1 MQETQEKKATTYN
14 PKEIEESYYQF
25 WEKAGYFE
33 VNGNQGIQ
41 KAGKRFCIMLPPPNV
56 TGSLHIGH
64 ALNHTLIDI
73 IVRYKRMDGYK
84 TLWQP
89 GLDHA
94 GIATQNVVEK
104 QLLAQGIKKEEL
116 GREKFVEKVWE
127 WKEESG
133 GMILNQMRKLGS
145 SPAWSRTR
153 FTMDKGLQNAVKE
166 AFVKLYDEGLIIQ
179 GKYMVNWCTHD
190 GALSDVE
197 VEYTENDGKLYYL
210 RYFLKDS
217 KDYVIVAT
225 TRPET
230 YFGDSAVM
238 VNPEDLRFKDLV
250 GQSVILPLLNREIP
264 IIADSHV
271 DMEFGTGAVKVT
283 PAHDTNDY
291 EVGKR
296 HNLEQIVIFDKHG
309 ILNENAG
316 EFAGLER
323 LEAREK
329 IIEKLESL
337 GFVEKIEDYKNKTG
351 HCYRCGNVVEPYI
364 SKQWFLKKEAAQKA
378 IAKINVDVSHFYPPQ
393 WKNNYN
399 AWMRELRDWC
409 ISRQLWWGHQIPVFY
424 CESCGGQFASVESPK
439 ACKHCG
445 SEAVKQD
452 PDVLDTW
459 FSSALWPFSTLGF
472 GNGKWGEGEVWQSS
486 DLEEFYPNSL
496 LITGFDILF
505 FWVARML
512 MMGEHF
518 LSKLPYPDIY
528 LHALVRDEFGNK
540 MSKSKGNVV
549 NPLEKIEEY
558 SADVL
563 RFTLAILCAQGR
575 DVKLVPNQLEISKN
589 FTNKLY
595 NACNFLLLNEKKFP
609 NLSELSEI
617 KTPLGK
623 YLAQLLSKNIAE
635 VRECL
640 ESYRFNDGASALYR
654 FLWGEFCD
662 WGIELGKVDKDSILE
677 LGAIFKE
684 AMKLL
689 HPYMPFISDYL
700 WHRLDGSTLEQSD
713 SIMVQE
719 YPSFQYENAE
729 NFATFELILDSIV
742 SIRRAKA
749 TIDLANQKIAKAY
762 VNVCISHSM
771 QELFVKFVCKLAKVE
786 SLEIVERK
794 IPNCIA
800 DIADKVESYLPT
812 NEIDLAPILARLS
825 KQAEKAQKEIAKLE
839 GMLKNE
845 KFVANAPQNVLET
858 NRQALE
864 EQKQKLAKLTQE
876 LEALRGA

>member
-1 MQETQEKKATTYN
+1 MQENLTKNPTNGQTTKEANTYQ
-14 PKEIEESYYQF
+14 PKEIESAYYKF
-25 WEKAGYFE
+25 CEEAGYFE
-33 VNGNQGIQ
+33 VNGNQKIQ
-41 KAGKRFCIMLPPPNV
+41 NADKRFCIMLPPPNV

-73 IVRYKRMDGYK
+73 IVRYKRMDGFK

-127 WKEESG
+127 WKEKSG

-197 VEYTENDGKLYYL
+197 VEYQENNGKLYYL

-217 KDYVIVAT
+217 KDYVVVAT

-238 VNPEDLRFKDLV
+238 VNPEDSRFSHLV
-250 GQSVILPLLNREIP
+250 GKKVILPLLNREIP

-323 LEAREK
+323 LEARGQ
-329 IIEKLESL
+329 IIEKLEAL
-337 GFVEKIEDYKNKTG
+337 GFVEKIEEYKNKTG
-351 HCYRCGNVVEPYI
+351 HCYRCGNIVEPYI

-378 IAKINVDVSHFYPPQ
+378 IEKINADVSHFYPPQ

-424 CESCGGQFASVESPK
+424 CDSCGGQFASVESPK
-439 ACKHCG
+439 VCKHCG
-445 SEAVKQD
+445 SETIRQD
-452 PDVLDTW
+452 CDVLDTW

-472 GNGKWGEGEVWQSS
+472 GNGKWGEGEVWQTN

-540 MSKSKGNVV
+540 MSKSKGNIVD
-549 NPLEKIEEY
+549 PLEKIEEY

-595 NACNFLLLNEKKFP
+595 NACNFLLLNAEKFP
-609 NLSELSEI
+609 NLSELKEI

-640 ESYRFNDGASALYR
+640 ESYRFNDGANTLYR

-662 WGIELGKVDKDSILE
+662 WGIELSKVDKDSIIE

-689 HPYMPFISDYL
+689 
-700 WHRLDGSTLEQSD
+700 
-713 SIMVQE
+713 
-719 YPSFQYENAE
+719 
-729 NFATFELILDSIV
+729 
-742 SIRRAKA
+742 
-749 TIDLANQKIAKAY
+749 
-762 VNVCISHSM
+762 
-771 QELFVKFVCKLAKVE
+771 
-786 SLEIVERK
+786 
-794 IPNCIA
+794 
-800 DIADKVESYLPT
+800 
-812 NEIDLAPILARLS
+812 
-825 KQAEKAQKEIAKLE
+825 
-839 GMLKNE
+839 
-845 KFVANAPQNVLET
+845 
-858 NRQALE
+858 
-864 EQKQKLAKLTQE
+864 
-876 LEALRGA
+876 